1 MRAEHETKYQFFST
15 RIFWLMNLWHAED
28 SVTGPRVQRP
38 ASSMSS
44 KIEVLEQIR
53 KIIRWIDYLF
63 HDAG

>member
-1 MRAEHETKYQFFST
+1 
-15 RIFWLMNLWHAED
+15 MNLWHAED